1 MDEKIK
7 QYVEIKKRIRDLENA
22 LKFLELEIK
31 DKLEN
36 KVEVD
41 WFILS
46 KKSRVSYSL
55 KQDIDMATIR
65 QQYPGICKVTYG
77 IDPQKLDVEI
87 IKQQYPEAYYEKIDV
102 EAKKLY
108 EVAVNPKSLVDEK
121 TVTYLEVK
129 EIKQKTNDLD
139 F

>member
-1 MDEKIK
+1 MDKIK
-7 QYVEIKKRIRDLENA
+7 QYVEIKKQIRDLENA
-22 LKFLELEIK
+22 LKFLEWEIK
-31 DKLEN
+31 DNLKE

-41 WFILS
+41 GFMLS
-46 KKSRVSYSL
+46 KKSRITYSL
-55 KQDIDMATIR
+55 KPDIDMAVIR

-87 IKQQYPEAYYEKIDV
+87 IKQQYPEAYYEKVDV

-108 EVAVNPKSLVDEK
+108 EVAADPKSLVDEK

-129 EIKQKTNDLD
+129 EMKEKKVDLD

>member
-1 MDEKIK
+1 M
-7 QYVEIKKRIRDLENA
+7 
-22 LKFLELEIK
+22 
-31 DKLEN
+31 
-36 KVEVD
+36 
-41 WFILS
+41 LS
-46 KKSRVSYSL
+46 KKSRITYSL
-55 KQDIDMATIR
+55 KPDIDMAVIR

-87 IKQQYPEAYYEKIDV
+87 IKQQYPEAYYEKVDV

-108 EVAVNPKSLVDEK
+108 EVAADPKSLVDEK

-129 EIKQKTNDLD
+129 EMKEKKVDLD

>member
-1 MDEKIK
+1 MNEKIK
-7 QYVEIKKRIRDLENA
+7 QYVEIKKQIRELENA
-22 LKFLELEIK
+22 LKFLEWEIK

-41 WFILS
+41 GFMLS
-46 KKSRVSYSL
+46 KKSRITYSL
-55 KQDIDMATIR
+55 KPDIDMLVIR

-87 IKQQYPEAYYEKIDV
+87 IKQQYPEAYYEKVDV

-108 EVAVNPKSLVDEK
+108 EVAADPKSLVDEK

-129 EIKQKTNDLD
+129 ERKKKKLI
-139 F
+139 